1 LSEVEGALFMAAHL
15 PLERIAIFSVRVY
28 GHAKLGPVCRPH
40 LNLERKEM
48 RKLIPAGLLLAVLI
62 PAAAA
67 AQSAFDGTWKV
78 DMKTAQFPTKPD
90 SYLLKDG
97 EYDCSTCIPA
107 VRVKADGLDHKVSG
121 HPYYDSVAIKV
132 INDRSVE
139 EIAKRN
145 GKVVT
150 TATTVVSADGKTAT
164 FEYTDSSDTN
174 GAPVTGKGEAALVK
188 AGPAGSHA
196 ISGDWK
202 MSKMDSVS
210 DNSELITYKIEAE
223 SLTMSEPTGQSY
235 VAKLDGTEA
244 PFKGDPGLT
253 TVSVKRIDKDTILE
267 TDKRDGKAMFVV
279 HMTISADGKSLA
291 FTSQDL
297 ERGTTSK
304 ITAMKQ

>member
-1 LSEVEGALFMAAHL
+1 M
-15 PLERIAIFSVRVY
+15 
-28 GHAKLGPVCRPH
+28 K
-40 LNLERKEM
+40 
-48 RKLIPAGLLLAVLI
+48 KLIPAGLFLALLI

-67 AQSAFDGTWKV
+67 GQSAFDGTWKI

-97 EYDCSTCIPA
+97 EYECSDCIPP
-107 VRVKADGLDHKVSG
+107 VKVKADGLDHKVTG

-139 EIAKRN
+139 EIDKRN

-150 TATTVVSADGKTAT
+150 TTTTVVSADGKTET
-164 FEYTDSSDTN
+164 FEFTDSSDTN
-174 GAPVTGKGEAALVK
+174 GAPVTGKGEATLVK
-188 AGPAGSHA
+188 AGPTGSHA

-210 DNSELITYKIEAE
+210 ENSTLITYKIEGD
-223 SLTMSEPTGQSY
+223 SLTMSQPTGQSY
-235 VAKLDGTEA
+235 AAKLDGTEA

-253 TVSVKRIDKDTILE
+253 TVSVKRIDKNTIQE
-267 TDKRDGKAMFVV
+267 TDKRDGKTMYILQ
-279 HMTISADGKSLA
+279 MTVSADGKSIA
-291 FTSQDL
+291 FSGQDV

-304 ITAMKQ
+304 VTAMKQ

>member
-1 LSEVEGALFMAAHL
+1 
-15 PLERIAIFSVRVY
+15 
-28 GHAKLGPVCRPH
+28 
-40 LNLERKEM
+40 M
-48 RKLIPAGLLLAVLI
+48 RKLVPAGLLLAVLI
-62 PAAAA
+62 PASVA

-90 SYLLKDG
+90 TYLLKDG
-97 EYDCSTCIPA
+97 EYDCLTCIPP
-107 VRVKADGLDHKVSG
+107 VKVKADGLDHKVTG
-121 HPYYDSVAIKV
+121 HSYYDSVAIKV

-139 EIAKRN
+139 EIDKKN

-164 FEYTDSSDTN
+164 FEYTDSSDTS
-174 GAPVTGKGEAALVK
+174 GAPVKGKGEVTLVK

-210 DNSELITYKIEAE
+210 DNSLLVTYKIDGD
-223 SLTMSEPTGQSY
+223 SLTMSTPTGQSY

-253 TVSVKRIDKDTILE
+253 TVSVKRIDKDTIQE
-267 TDKRDGKAMFVV
+267 TDKRDGKAVFVV
-279 HMTISADGKSLA
+279 HMKISSDGKSLA
-291 FTSQDL
+291 VASEDV

-304 ITAMKQ
+304 ITAVKQ

>member
-1 LSEVEGALFMAAHL
+1 
-15 PLERIAIFSVRVY
+15 
-28 GHAKLGPVCRPH
+28 
-40 LNLERKEM
+40 M
-48 RKLIPAGLLLAVLI
+48 RKLIPAGLFLAVSI

-97 EYDCSTCIPA
+97 EYVCSTCIPP
-107 VRVKADGLDHKVSG
+107 VKVKADGLDHKVTG
-121 HPYYDSVAIKV
+121 HPYYDSVAIKI
-132 INDRSVE
+132 INDRSVA
-139 EIAKRN
+139 EIDKRN

-174 GAPVTGKGEAALVK
+174 GAPVTGKGEATLLK

-210 DNSELITYKIEAE
+210 DNSVLVMYKIEGD

-235 VAKLDGTEA
+235 VAKLDGTGA

-253 TVSVKRIDKDTILE
+253 TVSVKRIDKDTIQE
-267 TDKRDGKAMFVV
+267 TDKRNGKAIFVV

-291 FTSQDL
+291 FTSQDV

-304 ITAMKQ
+304 VTATKQ

>member
-1 LSEVEGALFMAAHL
+1 
-15 PLERIAIFSVRVY
+15 
-28 GHAKLGPVCRPH
+28 
-40 LNLERKEM
+40 M
-48 RKLIPAGLLLAVLI
+48 RKLIPAGLLVAVLI

-67 AQSAFDGTWKV
+67 AQSAFDGTWKI
-78 DMKTAQFPTKPD
+78 DLKTAQFPTKPD

-97 EYDCSTCIPA
+97 VYDCSTCIPP
-107 VRVKADGLDHKVSG
+107 VKVKADGLDHPVTG
-121 HPYYDSVAIKV
+121 HSYYDSVAIKV
-132 INDRSVE
+132 ISDRSVE
-139 EIAKRN
+139 EIDKKN

-150 TATTVVSADGKTAT
+150 TATTVVSADGKTET
-164 FEYTDSSDTN
+164 FDYSDSSDTN
-174 GAPVTGKGEAALVK
+174 GAPVTGKGEATLVK

-210 DNSELITYKIEAE
+210 ENAVLVTYKIDGD
-223 SLTMSEPTGQSY
+223 SLTMNEPTGQSY

-253 TVSVKRIDKDTILE
+253 TVSVKRIDKNTIQE
-267 TDKRDGKAMFVV
+267 TDKRDGKPLFVV

-291 FTSQDL
+291 ITSQDV

-304 ITAMKQ
+304 VTAMKQ